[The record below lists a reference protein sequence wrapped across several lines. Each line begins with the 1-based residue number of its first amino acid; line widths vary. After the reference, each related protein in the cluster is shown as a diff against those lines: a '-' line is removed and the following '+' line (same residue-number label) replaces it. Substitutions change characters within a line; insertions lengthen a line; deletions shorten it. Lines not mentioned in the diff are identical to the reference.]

1 MQLEDTVELMTSSDY
16 RDRFKA
22 EYYQNHIRIMKLK
35 AVIEKIHNGTIEF
48 EPVCQVEL
56 LEAQLNAMKEYQAF
70 LVVRSKLENIF

>member
-22 EYYQNHIRIMKLK
+22 EYYQNHIRIMKLQS
-35 AVIEKIHNGTIEF
+35 VIEKIHNGTIEF
-48 EPVCQVEL
+48 EPICQVEL
-56 LEAQLNAMKEYQAF
+56 LEAQLNVMKEYQAF